1 MTLPSAFAAATT
13 LSQSAELAAELDMPA
28 ADDPLPVAPL
38 AVDPEVAAL
47 EVEVEAVDPLL
58 PQAVSTAS
66 AATAPTA
73 TIFVRDF
80 IDTANFH

>member
-13 LSQSAELAAELDMPA
+13 LSQSAELAADPDAPA
-28 ADDPLPVAPL
+28 ADDPLA
-38 AVDPEVAAL
+38 ADPAAGL
-47 EVEVEAVDPLL
+47 EVEAVVPLL
-58 PQAVSTAS
+58 PQAVRTASTA
-66 AATAPTA
+66 AAPTA